1 MMALAESQVG
11 NKSDTFCGDMFFQT
25 ATESEV
31 PLSVEVS
38 KWRKGEI
45 CLLTVAL
52 VLPRK
57 NGAI

>member
-1 MMALAESQVG
+1 MMALAESQAC
-11 NKSDTFCGDMFFQT
+11 NKSDTFC
-25 ATESEV
+25 ESEV

>member
-1 MMALAESQVG
+1 MVALAGSEGG
-11 NKSDTFCGDMFFQT
+11 NKSDTFCGDIFYKHPQ
-25 ATESEV
+25 SEF

-38 KWRKGEI
+38 KWRKGDI